1 MTAAF
6 DRPLDILDDARLTP
20 PPDLG
25 SALEALPPAGALP
38 DPHETWAL
46 IAPIHYGE
54 RKRRALQIL
63 EAHAAPALGRRQ
75 GRPVLLEDVQA
86 RGIVPGL
93 PEWEYLLMGDATALI
108 HRPAGEVAGSAT
120 GVGSPAS

>member
-1 MTAAF
+1 MTAQF
-6 DRPLDILDDARLTP
+6 DRLLDLLDEARLTP

-46 IAPIHYGE
+46 IALIDYGE
-54 RKRRALQIL
+54 RKRLALQIL
-63 EAHAAPALGRRQ
+63 ETHVAPALGRRQ
-75 GRPVLLEDVQA
+75 VRPVLEDVQA

-93 PEWEYLLMGDATALI
+93 PEWEYLPMGDAGALI

>member
-6 DRPLDILDDARLTP
+6 DRLLGLLDEAQFTP

-38 DPHETWAL
+38 DPHEAWAL
-46 IAPIHYGE
+46 IALVDYGE

-63 EAHAAPALGRRQ
+63 EAHVAPALGRRQ

-93 PEWEYLLMGDATALI
+93 PEWEYLLRGT
-108 HRPAGEVAGSAT
+108 PA
-120 GVGSPAS
+120 P